1 VLVCF
6 TANHHVS
13 SFDILEALA
22 AHDSGATAATLRET
36 AGVDGA
42 VVLSTCNRFEAY
54 VDIGDA
60 VPFERVS
67 ASVMETL
74 SNSTGMP
81 TSALQNS
88 ISTLE
93 DADVA
98 PHLFGVSSGLKSVVI
113 GEDEIA
119 GQVRRALEQ
128 ARAAGTV
135 SPALERLFQA
145 ASRTSKTVKST
156 TAVGRADRSLVRLG
170 LELASSR
177 IADWAETTVLLIGTG
192 QYAATTVA
200 ALRDRGAHDI
210 VVYSPSG
217 RAGQF
222 ASRLSLTAT
231 RDLESAAADA
241 DLVITCTS
249 REQAVLTSAE
259 LTAGRRRL
267 IIDLGLP
274 RNVSPDVATIPGIE
288 LLDLETIRLH
298 APLEELSATEDAH
311 AVVDDAVTSF
321 STAEAERGAAAA
333 VVALRKHV
341 LGMLDAELERARA
354 RGSWTAQGEADLRH
368 FAGVLLH
375 GPSTRA
381 RELARDG
388 RGEDYV
394 RGLSALFG
402 IEPDGPSAGAGT
414 ARTDRDELLA

>member
-22 AHDSGATAATLRET
+22 ARESGATGAILRDA

-54 VDIGDA
+54 VDVPAA
-60 VPFERVS
+60 VPIDRVA
-67 ASVMETL
+67 ASVVETL
-74 SNSTGMP
+74 SNSTGVP
-81 TSALQNS
+81 VAALQNS

-93 DADVA
+93 DEDVA

-119 GQVRRALEQ
+119 GQVRRALDS
-128 ARAAGTV
+128 ARASGTA
-135 SPALERLFQA
+135 SPGLERLFQA
-145 ASRTSKTVKST
+145 ASRTSKTVKAK

-177 IADWAETTVLLIGTG
+177 IADWAETSVLLIGTG

-200 ALRDRGAHDI
+200 ALRDRGAREI

-217 RAGQF
+217 RAVPF
-222 ASRLSLTAT
+222 AGRLSLTAT
-231 RDLESAAADA
+231 TDLESAAADA

-249 REQAVLTSAE
+249 REQPVITSAQ
-259 LTAGRRRL
+259 LTPGRRRL

-274 RNVSPDVATIPGIE
+274 RNVDAGVAAVAGIE

-298 APLEELSATEDAH
+298 APLEELSATEDAR

-321 STAEAERGAAAA
+321 SSAEAERGASAA

-341 LGMLDAELERARA
+341 LATLENELDRARA
-354 RGSWTAQGEADLRH
+354 RGTWTPQSEADLRH

-381 RELARDG
+381 RELARTG
-388 RGEDYV
+388 RGDEFIQ
-394 RGLSALFG
+394 GLTALFG
-402 IEPDGPSAGAGT
+402 IEPASS
-414 ARTDRDELLA
+414 RTDARADEQSA

>member
-13 SFDILEALA
+13 SFAILEALA
-22 AHDSGATAATLRET
+22 AHDSGATGAILHGT
-36 AGVDGA
+36 AGVEGA

-54 VDIGDA
+54 VDVADT
-60 VPFERVS
+60 VPIDRIA
-67 ASVMETL
+67 ASVIETL
-74 SNSTGMP
+74 SNSTGVT
-81 TSALQNS
+81 TSALENS

-93 DADVA
+93 DTDVA

-119 GQVRRALEQ
+119 GQVRRALKQ
-128 ARAAGTV
+128 ARAAGTS
-135 SPALERLFQA
+135 SPGLERLFQA
-145 ASRTSKTVKST
+145 ASRASKTVKST
-156 TAVGRADRSLVRLG
+156 TAVGRADRSLVRLA

-177 IADWAETTVLLIGTG
+177 IADWADTSVLLIGTG

-200 ALRDRGAHDI
+200 ALRERGARRI
-210 VVYSPSG
+210 TAYSPSG
-217 RAGQF
+217 RAAPF
-222 ASRLSLTAT
+222 ATRLSLAAT
-231 RDLESAAADA
+231 TDLVSAAAEA
-241 DLVITCTS
+241 DLVISCTS
-249 REQAVLTSAE
+249 REQPVLTSAE

-274 RNVSPDVATIPGIE
+274 RNVSPDAAGVMGIE

-341 LGMLDAELERARA
+341 LGMLDAELDRARA

-381 RELARDG
+381 RELARG
-388 RGEDYV
+388 GEGEEFV

-402 IEPDGPSAGAGT
+402 IDPERPEAEELSA
-414 ARTDRDELLA
+414 

>member
-1 VLVCF
+1 MLVCF

-13 SFDILEALA
+13 SFAILEALA
-22 AHDSGATAATLRET
+22 AHDSGATGAILHGT
-36 AGVDGA
+36 AGVEGA

-54 VDIGDA
+54 VDVADTAAIDRIA
-60 VPFERVS
+60 
-67 ASVMETL
+67 ASVIETL
-74 SNSTGMP
+74 SNSTGVA
-81 TSALQNS
+81 TSALENS

-128 ARAAGTV
+128 ARAAGTA
-135 SPALERLFQA
+135 SPGLERLFQA
-145 ASRTSKTVKST
+145 ASRASKTVKST
-156 TAVGRADRSLVRLG
+156 TAVGRADRSLVRLS

-177 IADWAETTVLLIGTG
+177 IADWADTRVLLIGTG

-200 ALRDRGAHDI
+200 ALRERGAGQI
-210 VVYSPSG
+210 TVYSPSG
-217 RAGQF
+217 RAAPF
-222 ASRLSLTAT
+222 AARLSLTAT
-231 RDLESAAADA
+231 TDLESVAADS

-249 REQAVLTSAE
+249 REQPVLTTAE

-274 RNVSPDVATIPGIE
+274 RNVSPEVAAVTGIE

-311 AVVDDAVTSF
+311 AVVDDAVVSF

-381 RELARDG
+381 RELARG
-388 RGEDYV
+388 GHGEEFV

-402 IEPDGPSAGAGT
+402 IEAERPESEELSA
-414 ARTDRDELLA
+414 